1 MKCFRKEQN
10 DDRFFYI
17 RCEDGFMKISKWK
30 FENEIDTL
38 IVAAKSASNKETAR
52 SFLQQ
57 AYNKVDGYSN
67 IPYELQQKYREKIAF
82 AEQELGV

>member
-1 MKCFRKEQN
+1 MT
-10 DDRFFYI
+10 DFFTLDA
-17 RCEDGFMKISKWK
+17 RMGFMKISKWK
-30 FENEIDTL
+30 FENEIDAL

-52 SFLQQ
+52 SFLLQ

-67 IPYELQQKYREKIAF
+67 IPYELQQEYREKIAF